1 VCARTRVCVCV
12 CVCVGNH
19 FYCACVYGACVYG
32 WHCILIIIIR
42 IIVRLPFN
50 VNCIYKRPLYCILCT
65 RAYVHV
71 PGKKKRKK
79 HVYMYTCILIRLTTL
94 LPLNSVHVYYSLYFV
109 YVLLPL
115 YSAHVYYS
123 PCSQC
128 MCACTHISILNPQNI
143 SGGLLL
149 TVIVL

>member
-1 VCARTRVCVCV
+1 MLTVYTNVPCIV
-12 CVCVGNH
+12 
-19 FYCACVYGACVYG
+19 FYA
-32 WHCILIIIIR
+32 
-42 IIVRLPFN
+42 
-50 VNCIYKRPLYCILCT
+50 
-65 RAYVHV
+65 HV
-71 PGKKKRKK
+71 LMCMYLEKKTKK
-79 HVYMYTCILIRLTTL
+79 NMCTCILIRLTTL

-115 YSAHVYYS
+115 YSVHVYYS

>member
-1 VCARTRVCVCV
+1 MCTCVCT
-12 CVCVGNH
+12 CVCMCVCEGNH

-32 WHCILIIIIR
+32 WHCILIIIIIR
-42 IIVRLPFN
+42 IIVLLPFN

-65 RAYVHV
+65 CAYVHV
-71 PGKKKRKK
+71 PGKKNEKN
-79 HVYMYTCILIRLTTL
+79 MCTCILIRLTTL

-115 YSAHVYYS
+115 YSVHVYYS